1 MVKLRTFTTLFPND
15 VMPSHGIFVEQRLRH
30 LLEDGETES
39 RVVAPIPWFPLKHQ
53 RFGRYARFANVPKYE
68 EKGGL
73 AVFHPRYAVVPK
85 YGMSIAPMTL
95 AAGSVSTIKKLV
107 ASGYQFDV
115 IDAHYFYPDGV
126 AAIILGAW
134 FNKPVVITA
143 RGTDINLIPNY
154 SIPRRLI
161 KWAANRAVEVVTVC
175 QALKD
180 SIEELGVPADK
191 ITVLRNGVDLARF
204 KPMDKNHCREKLN
217 LRGTTLLSVGLL
229 NERKGHH
236 IIIEALKQLPKIE
249 LLIAGEGEDEAAL
262 KSLARQ
268 CGVSERVRFLGLV
281 NQENL
286 PEYYNAADA
295 LVLASSR
302 EGWANVL
309 LEAMA
314 CGTPVVATNVWGT
327 PEVVRSP
334 QAGVLME
341 ERSPQALASAVNVLL
356 ENYPDTTSTRH
367 YAEGF
372 SWDDTTLG
380 QKRVFEDVVRGTSG
394 MQ

>member
-1 MVKLRTFTTLFPND
+1 MVHLLTFTTLFPNA
-15 VMPSHGIFVEQRLRH
+15 VMPSHGVFVEQRLKH
-30 LLEDGETES
+30 LLRDGETRS
-39 RVVAPIPWFPLKHQ
+39 KVVAPIPWFPLRHN
-53 RFGRYARFANVPKYE
+53 RFGRYARFASVPKSE
-68 EKGGL
+68 ERDGL
-73 AVFHPRYAVVPK
+73 EVFHPRYAVIPK
-85 YGMSIAPMTL
+85 FGMSITPVTL
-95 AAGSVSTIKKLV
+95 AAGSLSTVKKIA
-107 ASGYQFDV
+107 ASGYEFDV

-126 AAIILGAW
+126 AAILLGAW
-134 FNKPVVITA
+134 LNKPVVITA
-143 RGTDINLIPNY
+143 RGTDINLIPEFT
-154 SIPRRLI
+154 IPRKLI
-161 KWAANRAVEVVTVC
+161 QWAASRAVEVVTVC

-180 SIEELGVPADK
+180 SIEELGVPTDK

-204 KPMDKNHCREKLN
+204 KPMDKSHCREKLN

-249 LLIAGEGEDEAAL
+249 LMIAGEGEEEAAL
-262 KSLARQ
+262 KNLARQ
-268 CGVSERVRFLGLV
+268 CGVSDRVRFLGLV
-281 NQENL
+281 NQEKL
-286 PEYYNAADA
+286 PEYYCAADA

-341 ERSPQALASAVNVLL
+341 ERTPQALASAVNVLL
-356 ENYPDTTSTRH
+356 ENYPDTMSTRH

-380 QKRVFEDVVRGTSG
+380 QKRVFDEVVRGTSG